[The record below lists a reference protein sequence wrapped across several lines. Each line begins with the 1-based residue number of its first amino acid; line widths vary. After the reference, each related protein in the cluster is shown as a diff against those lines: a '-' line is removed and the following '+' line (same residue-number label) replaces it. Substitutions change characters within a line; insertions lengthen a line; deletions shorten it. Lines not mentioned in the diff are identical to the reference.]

1 MEPRGLI
8 YFDYAATSF
17 PKPRSVIEE
26 TVRCMTEYGGNAG
39 RGTHA
44 LARAA
49 AEKIYE
55 CRTIAAKHFG
65 VSDPARVIFTLNT
78 TYALNTVLKGL
89 LQKGDRVLLSDIE
102 HNAVLRPLAQMEREG
117 RITCEL
123 FPSMVCDARRNAVR
137 ICAGIAKRLTKE
149 TRMVV
154 TSHASNLCSVTMPI
168 REIGAFC
175 HRHGL
180 LFVVDGAQSA
190 GHERIHV
197 EEMEID
203 ALCVPS
209 HKGLYGPQ
217 GGGMILLGKGV
228 SPEMLGTLVEGGN
241 GMASLSAEMSPVFP
255 ERYEAGTLPTPV
267 IAGLCEGIRVVEKI
281 GIDEITAHEK
291 TLYCRMRELLGN
303 IKGVTMYVPQY
314 EGAVLLFNLDG
325 INSERVGRL
334 LAERGICVRSGYHCA
349 ALGHKTLDT
358 PEGGA
363 VRASFGIYNHLG
375 EVERFCRAVRDVLK
389 ENNAGAIT

>member
-1 MEPRGLI
+1 MERGGLI
-8 YFDYAATSF
+8 YFDNAATSY

-55 CRTIAAKHFG
+55 CRRVAAEHFG
-65 VSDPARVIFTLNT
+65 VDDPARVLFTLNT
-78 TYALNTVLKGL
+78 TYALNTALKGL
-89 LQKGDRVLLSDIE
+89 LKEGDGVLFSDIE
-102 HNAVLRPLAQMEREG
+102 HNAVLRPLARMEREG
-117 RITCEL
+117 RIVCER
-123 FPSMVCDARRNAVR
+123 FPSMLGDERRSAVR

-154 TSHASNLCSVTMPI
+154 CSHASNLCSLTMPI
-168 REIGAFC
+168 SEIGAFC

-190 GHERIHV
+190 GHERIKV
-197 EEMEID
+197 DEMEID

-209 HKGLYGPQ
+209 HKGVYGPQ
-217 GGGMILLGKGV
+217 GGGMILLGKRV
-228 SPEMLGTLVEGGN
+228 APEMLGTLVEGGN
-241 GMASLSAEMSPVFP
+241 GMASLSSEMPPGFP

-281 GIDEITAHEK
+281 GVEEIAAHERS
-291 TLYCRMRELLGN
+291 LYLRMREVLGN
-303 IKGVTMYVPQY
+303 TKGVTMYAPEY
-314 EGAVLLFNLDG
+314 EGAVLLFNIDG
-325 INSERVGRL
+325 QNSERVGRL
-334 LAERGICVRSGYHCA
+334 LSERGICVRSGYHCS
-349 ALGHKTLDT
+349 ALGHRTIGT

-375 EVERFCRAVRDVLK
+375 EVERFCRAVGEIVR
-389 ENNAGAIT
+389 E

>member
-1 MEPRGLI
+1 MERGLI
-8 YFDYAATSF
+8 YFDNAATSF

-55 CRTIAAKHFG
+55 CRTVAAKHFG
-65 VSDPARVIFTLNT
+65 VDDPARVLFTINT
-78 TYALNTVLKGL
+78 TAALNTVLKGL
-89 LQKGDRVLLSDIE
+89 LREGDHVLMSDIE
-102 HNAVLRPLAQMEREG
+102 HNAVLRPLAHLAKEG
-117 RITCEL
+117 RISTGL
-123 FPSMVCDARRNAVR
+123 FPSMLGDPRRNAVR
-137 ICAGIAKRLTKE
+137 ICAGIAKRLKKE

-154 TSHASNLCSVTMPI
+154 CTHASNLCSLTMPL

-190 GHERIHV
+190 GHERIHL

-217 GGGMILLGKGV
+217 GGGMILLGKGIA
-228 SPEMLGTLVEGGN
+228 PEMLNPLVEGGN
-241 GMASLSAEMSPVFP
+241 GMASLEVEMPPVFP

-267 IAGLCEGIRVVEKI
+267 IAGLCEGIKVVEKI
-281 GIDEITAHEK
+281 GLDEIAAHEK
-291 TLYCRMRELLGN
+291 SLCCRMREVLGN
-303 IKGVTMYVPQY
+303 TKGVRLYAPEY

-325 INSERVGRL
+325 IHAERVGREL
-334 LAERGICVRSGYHCA
+334 SERGICVRSGYHCS
-349 ALGHKTLDT
+349 ALGHKTLAT

-363 VRASFGIYNHLG
+363 VRVSFGIYNHLG
-375 EVERFCRAVRDVLK
+375 EVERFGRALGEILK
-389 ENNAGAIT
+389 EK

>member
-1 MEPRGLI
+1 MEHGGLI
-8 YFDYAATSF
+8 YFDNAATSF
-17 PKPRSVIEE
+17 PKPRSVVAEA
-26 TVRCMTEYGGNAG
+26 VRCMTDYGGNAG

-55 CRTIAAKHFG
+55 CRTLSAKHFG
-65 VSDPARVIFTLNT
+65 VEDPAKVLFTLNT

-89 LQKGDRVLLSDIE
+89 LHSGDRVLLSDLE
-102 HNAVLRPLAQMEREG
+102 HNAVLRPLAAMEREG
-117 RITCEL
+117 RISCEI
-123 FPSMVCDARRNAVR
+123 FPSMLGDERRSAVR
-137 ICAGIAKRLTKE
+137 ICAGIAKRLTEE

-154 TSHASNLCSVTMPI
+154 CTHASNLCSVTMPI

-190 GHERIHV
+190 GHEKINL
-197 EEMEID
+197 EEMGID

-217 GGGMILLGKGV
+217 GGGMILLGKGIT
-228 SPEMLGTLVEGGN
+228 PEMLDTLVEGGN
-241 GMASLSAEMSPVFP
+241 GMASREAMMPLVFP
-255 ERYEAGTLPTPV
+255 ERYEAGTLPTPT

-281 GIDEITAHEK
+281 GIDEISDHEK
-291 TLYCRMRELLGN
+291 SLYRRMREVLGN
-303 IKGVTMYVPQY
+303 MQGVTLYAPEY
-314 EGAVLLFNLDG
+314 EGAVLLFNLEG
-325 INSERVGRL
+325 VPSERVGREL
-334 LAERGICVRSGYHCA
+334 SERGICVRSGYHCA
-349 ALGHKTLDT
+349 ALGHKTLGT

-375 EVERFCRAVRDVLK
+375 EVERFCRAVGEIVKDK
-389 ENNAGAIT
+389 

>member
-1 MEPRGLI
+1 MERGLI
-8 YFDYAATSF
+8 YFDNAATSF

-55 CRTIAAKHFG
+55 CRTVAAKHFG
-65 VSDPARVIFTLNT
+65 VDDPVRVLFTLNT
-78 TYALNTVLKGL
+78 TIALNTVLKGL
-89 LQKGDRVLLSDIE
+89 LREGDHVLLSDLE
-102 HNAVLRPLAQMEREG
+102 HNAVLRPLARLEKEG
-117 RITCEL
+117 RISVDL
-123 FPSMVCDARRNAVR
+123 FPSLVGDPRRNAVR
-137 ICAGIAKRLTKE
+137 ICAGIAKRLRKE
-149 TRMVV
+149 TKMVV
-154 TSHASNLCSVTMPI
+154 CTHASNLCSLTMPL

-190 GHERIHV
+190 GHERIHL

-217 GGGMILLGKGV
+217 GGGMILLGKNIV
-228 SPEMLGTLVEGGN
+228 PEMLETLVEGGN
-241 GMASLSAEMSPVFP
+241 GMASLSAEMPPVFP

-267 IAGLCEGIRVVEKI
+267 IAGLCEGIKVVEKI
-281 GIDEITAHEK
+281 GVDEIAAHEK
-291 TLYCRMRELLGN
+291 SLYCRMREVLGN
-303 IKGVTMYVPQY
+303 TKGVTLYAPEY

-325 INSERVGRL
+325 KNAERVGREL
-334 LAERGICVRSGYHCA
+334 SERGICVRCGYHCS
-349 ALGHKTLDT
+349 ALGHKTLGT

-375 EVERFCRAVRDVLK
+375 EVERFSHALGEIAK
-389 ENNAGAIT
+389 E

>member
-1 MEPRGLI
+1 MERGGLI
-8 YFDYAATSF
+8 YFDNAATSY

-55 CRTIAAKHFG
+55 CRTVAAEHFG
-65 VSDPARVIFTLNT
+65 VDDPARVLFTLNT
-78 TYALNTVLKGL
+78 TTAINTVLKGL
-89 LQKGDRVLLSDIE
+89 LKAGDGVLFSDIE
-102 HNAVLRPLAQMEREG
+102 HNAVLRPLARMEREG
-117 RITCEL
+117 RIVCDN
-123 FPSMVCDARRNAVR
+123 FPSMLGDERRSAVR
-137 ICAGIAKRLTKE
+137 ICAGIAKRLRE
-149 TRMVV
+149 NTRMVV
-154 TSHASNLCSVTMPI
+154 CSHASNLCSLTMPI

-175 HRHGL
+175 HRHRL

-190 GHERIHV
+190 GHERIRV
-197 EEMEID
+197 DEMEID

-217 GGGMILLGKGV
+217 GGGMILLGKGIT
-228 SPEMLGTLVEGGN
+228 PEMLGTLVEGGN
-241 GMASLSAEMSPVFP
+241 GMASLSTEMPPVFP
-255 ERYEAGTLPTPV
+255 ERYEAGTMPTPV

-281 GIDEITAHEK
+281 GVDEIAAHEK
-291 TLYCRMRELLGN
+291 SLYLRMREVLGN
-303 IKGVTMYVPQY
+303 TKGVTLYAPEY
-314 EGAVLLFNLDG
+314 EGAVLLFNIEG
-325 INSERVGRL
+325 KNSERVGRL
-334 LAERGICVRSGYHCA
+334 LSERGICVRSGYHCA
-349 ALGHKTLDT
+349 ALGHRTLGT

-375 EVERFCRAVRDVLK
+375 EVERFCRAIGEIAREK
-389 ENNAGAIT
+389 

>member
-1 MEPRGLI
+1 MERGGLI
-8 YFDYAATSF
+8 YFDNAATSF

-55 CRTIAAKHFG
+55 CRRVAAEHFG
-65 VSDPARVIFTLNT
+65 VDDPSRVLFTLNT
-78 TYALNTVLKGL
+78 TTAINTVLKGL
-89 LQKGDRVLLSDIE
+89 LRRGDHVLLSDIE
-102 HNAVLRPLAQMEREG
+102 HNAVLRPLARLEREG
-117 RITCEL
+117 RITCEI
-123 FPSMVCDARRNAVR
+123 FPSMLGDDRHSAVR
-137 ICAGIAKRLTKE
+137 ICAGIAKRIKKE

-154 TSHASNLCSVTMPI
+154 CSHASNLCSLTMPL

-190 GHERIHV
+190 GHERIKV
-197 EEMEID
+197 DEMAID

-217 GGGMILLGKGV
+217 GGGMILLGKGITT
-228 SPEMLGTLVEGGN
+228 EMLGTLVEGGN
-241 GMASLSAEMSPVFP
+241 GMASLSAEMSSVFP

-281 GIDEITAHEK
+281 GVDEIAAHERS
-291 TLYCRMRELLGN
+291 LYLRMREVLGN
-303 IKGVTMYVPQY
+303 TKGVTLYAPEY
-314 EGAVLLFNLDG
+314 EGAVLLFNIDG
-325 INSERVGRL
+325 QNAERVGRL
-334 LAERGICVRSGYHCA
+334 
-349 ALGHKTLDT
+349 
-358 PEGGA
+358 
-363 VRASFGIYNHLG
+363 
-375 EVERFCRAVRDVLK
+375 
-389 ENNAGAIT
+389 

>member
-1 MEPRGLI
+1 MERSGLI
-8 YFDYAATSF
+8 YFDNAATSF

-55 CRTIAAKHFG
+55 CRTLAAAHFG
-65 VSDPARVIFTLNT
+65 VDDPARVIFTLNT
-78 TYALNTVLKGL
+78 TTALNTVLKGL
-89 LQKGDRVLLSDIE
+89 LREGDHVLLSDIE
-102 HNAVLRPLAQMEREG
+102 HNAVLRPLARLEREG
-117 RITCEL
+117 RITSDT
-123 FPSMVCDARRNAVR
+123 FPSMLGDERRSAVR
-137 ICAGIAKRLTKE
+137 ICAGIAKRMTKD

-154 TSHASNLCSVTMPI
+154 CSHASNLCSMTMPI

-190 GHERIHV
+190 GHERINV
-197 EEMEID
+197 EQMEID

-217 GGGMILLGKGV
+217 GSGMILLGKGIA
-228 SPEMLGTLVEGGN
+228 PEMLGTLVEGGN
-241 GMASLSAEMSPVFP
+241 GMASLSAEMPPVFP
-255 ERYEAGTLPTPV
+255 ERYEAGTLPTPA
-267 IAGLCEGIRVVEKI
+267 IAGLCEGIRVVEKS
-281 GIDEITAHEK
+281 GLDEIAAHEK
-291 TLYCRMRELLGN
+291 SLYLRMREVLGN
-303 IKGVTMYVPQY
+303 TKGVRVYAPEY
-314 EGAVLLFNLDG
+314 EGAVLLFNLEG
-325 INSERVGRL
+325 KNAERVGRE
-334 LAERGICVRSGYHCA
+334 LAERGICVRSGYHCS
-349 ALGHKTLDT
+349 ALGHRTLGT

-375 EVERFCRAVRDVLK
+375 EVERFCRAVGEIVR
-389 ENNAGAIT
+389 E

>member
-1 MEPRGLI
+1 MERSGLI
-8 YFDYAATSF
+8 YFDNAATSF

-55 CRTIAAKHFG
+55 CRTVAAAHFG
-65 VSDPARVIFTLNT
+65 VDDPARVLFTLNT
-78 TYALNTVLKGL
+78 TTALNTVLKGF
-89 LQKGDRVLLSDIE
+89 LQEGNRVLLSDIE
-102 HNAVLRPLAQMEREG
+102 HNAVLRPLARLEREG
-117 RITCEL
+117 RITCDT
-123 FPSMVCDARRNAVR
+123 FPSMLGDERRNAVR

-154 TSHASNLCSVTMPI
+154 CSHASNLCSMTMPI

-190 GHERIHV
+190 GHEKIKV
-197 EEMEID
+197 DEMEID

-217 GGGMILLGKGV
+217 GGGMILLGKGIT
-228 SPEMLGTLVEGGN
+228 PEMLGTLVEGGN
-241 GMASLSAEMSPVFP
+241 GMASLSAEMPPVFP

-281 GIDEITAHEK
+281 GVDEITAHERS
-291 TLYCRMRELLGN
+291 LYLRMREVLGN
-303 IKGVTMYVPQY
+303 TEGVTLYAPEY
-314 EGAVLLFNLDG
+314 EGAVLLFNIDG
-325 INSERVGRL
+325 QNAERVGRL
-334 LAERGICVRSGYHCA
+334 LSERGICVRSGYHCS
-349 ALGHKTLDT
+349 ALGHRTLGT

-363 VRASFGIYNHLG
+363 VRVSFGIYNHFG
-375 EVERFCRAVRDVLK
+375 EVERFCRAVGELVREK
-389 ENNAGAIT
+389 

>member
-1 MEPRGLI
+1 MEYRGLI
-8 YFDYAATSF
+8 YFDNAATSY

-26 TVRCMTEYGGNAG
+26 TVRCMTDYGGNAG

-44 LARAA
+44 LALAA

-55 CRTIAAKHFG
+55 CRTLAAKHFG
-65 VSDPARVIFTLNT
+65 VDDPARVIFSFNT

-89 LQKGDRVLLSDIE
+89 LREGDRVLLSDLE
-102 HNAVLRPLAQMEREG
+102 HNAVLRPLAALERSG
-117 RITCEL
+117 RISCEI
-123 FPSMVCDARRNAVR
+123 FPSMVGDDRQSAVR

-154 TSHASNLCSVTMPI
+154 CTHASNLCSVTMPI

-190 GHERIHV
+190 GHERINL

-217 GGGMILLGKGV
+217 GGGMILLGKGM
-228 SPEMLGTLVEGGN
+228 SPEMLETLVEGGN
-241 GMASLSAEMSPVFP
+241 GMASREPTMPLVLP
-255 ERYEAGTLPTPV
+255 ERYEVGTMPAPI

-281 GIDEITAHEK
+281 GIDEIAEHER
-291 TLYCRMRELLGN
+291 TLYRRMREVLLN
-303 IKGVTMYVPQY
+303 MRGVTLYAPQY

-325 INSERVGRL
+325 IPSERVGRA

-349 ALGHKTLDT
+349 ALGHKTLGT

-375 EVERFCRAVRDVLK
+375 EVERFCRAVEEIAK
-389 ENNAGAIT
+389 EATNK